1 MIATIESFELLP
13 EGQGCIVVE
22 RIQHGCQSVPQLKK
36 QKTYK
41 VIDGHFVVVAERY
54 GEVVPAKWVPES
66 VKWESV

>member
-1 MIATIESFELLP
+1 MIWNVESFELLP

-22 RIQHGCQSVPQLKK
+22 RSRQDMKLKR

-41 VIDGHFVVVAERY
+41 VIDGRFVLAAERC

-66 VKWESV
+66 VEWESV